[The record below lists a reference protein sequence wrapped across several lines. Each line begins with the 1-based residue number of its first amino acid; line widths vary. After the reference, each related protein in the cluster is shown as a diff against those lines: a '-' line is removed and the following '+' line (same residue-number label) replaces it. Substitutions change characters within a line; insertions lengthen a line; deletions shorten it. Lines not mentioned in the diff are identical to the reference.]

1 MEITFNINNE
11 VVEVILLI
19 FGLLGALSVCFIVS
33 DVFNFLRRKI
43 NKNKIMENNIE
54 IGVDINNRKIF
65 TGDRVK
71 RDDGVIGRFNLL
83 DFELCFDYEEEQEDG
98 AICSYINHR
107 RKYELL

>member
-1 MEITFNINNE
+1 MEITFNINKE
-11 VVEVILLI
+11 VVEVILLV

-98 AICSYINHR
+98 EIFSYINHG